1 MKIQTAVVGSYPKPI
16 RLAKTQSKF
25 LNKKIDEK
33 KYQETLYNFTK
44 IFLNK
49 MKNFNIDYVTS
60 GLLRFDDIVD
70 ITFSYL
76 EGAEKF
82 ELVRFFDNNFYYRK
96 PLIKNKLKKK
106 NTIYLEDLKMAKK
119 ILGEIE
125 YKAKLK
131 AVILGPLTYYR
142 LSDDSYYNDEIELIM
157 DYSKETNSV
166 IKDTEGIVDA
176 VEIHEPSISEKGLP
190 KKIIERLPEIYDEL
204 LKGVNLEKHLITYF
218 KINNVKIFN
227 IVNKTNIDIIGFDAI
242 ENKKK
247 LGMIYKYLKE
257 KNLYLGVIDSR
268 NTKLDK
274 ATFIKN
280 VIETASKYGIK
291 RMIIGNSSLLDF
303 IPEVVVER
311 KLKILSKVV
320 KTFE

>member
-190 KKIIERLPEIYDEL
+190 KKIIERLPEIY
-204 LKGVNLEKHLITYF
+204 
-218 KINNVKIFN
+218 
-227 IVNKTNIDIIGFDAI
+227 
-242 ENKKK
+242 
-247 LGMIYKYLKE
+247 
-257 KNLYLGVIDSR
+257 
-268 NTKLDK
+268 
-274 ATFIKN
+274 
-280 VIETASKYGIK
+280 
-291 RMIIGNSSLLDF
+291 
-303 IPEVVVER
+303 
-311 KLKILSKVV
+311 
-320 KTFE
+320 